1 MTGDDEKQVFI
12 VPETH
17 WDREWYEP
25 FQKFRFKLVKLIDT
39 CLGIDKPG
47 YFFMLD
53 GQTVV
58 LEDYLEIKPENKA
71 ALAEAI
77 REGRIGAGPWYL
89 LPDEWLAGAESII
102 RNLERAFYIGQR
114 LDIPLMPVGYL
125 PDCFGHTRAIPQI
138 LADLTNCKAAVV
150 WRGVPPSIKAMP
162 FTWKS
167 HESSTAS
174 IPGIYLPEGYG
185 NAANLADDFNAFT
198 EQVYALIEILEP
210 YSPVPVFL
218 LMNGSD
224 HLFPQPYVL
233 DYINRLNEENTGT
246 NYSLGS
252 LDKFVVLLEEIM
264 AARGY
269 VPPIYSGEF
278 RSFAR
283 AHLLHSTLSSR
294 MWIKQWNQRNE
305 DLLVNVAEPLATY
318 AWFALDIPYPT
329 GFFNEA
335 WRWHLQNQPHDSICG
350 CSIDQTHEEMKARYS
365 WAQSI
370 GEAVVNEAKMNI
382 LEKKTEAETS
392 CAVLLNGTASN
403 TLTYAEFDVPEK
415 ITPTGVKTPDG
426 KIWKLQRLGAS
437 TPIVFELT
445 AGTAMVKLA
454 LKMFTSRKIMGWY
467 INEGSYFPGKE
478 SELLEIRAVLDTT
491 LVGKFDIDYW
501 KKVALDIIAS
511 KKYKKF
517 HVVATRPV
525 TNIYGVV
532 LPLKAWAATK
542 IDFATQPV
550 DASSKSTQV
559 TATKNSVETPYFSI
573 KFNKNGSFNLIDH
586 QTSVVYPN
594 LHVFEDLGDR
604 GDEYTFGR
612 LGPESVKVSKVNRK
626 VASNGAVFTEIQ
638 QTLQLELFE
647 EADDAYAKRVGKT
660 TIDVETTFRFYSD
673 LRRIDIETSLVNTA
687 KDHRLRVI
695 FNLPFKASETLTST
709 HFGTIKRNGD
719 PEKLEQ
725 FIEQPEGIQPEKRYI
740 RVEDPAG
747 TKGALTLANKGLPE
761 VELVEGSK
769 LALTLIRAIGNLSR
783 GDIPERPVHAGPAE
797 KTPAA
802 QELGTPYK
810 FSYSIKIHDAKDPL
824 YASDDY
830 AESFCIKPTA
840 MLFPSSGPDQKLLVP
855 LIEDLDPWIRISSMR
870 VRENRVLVTMFNLA
884 DEKISTKMMM
894 APGIGRIAEI
904 KVDGTVKNEIA
915 VDNGAATL
923 DFEPH
928 EIKMCQL
935 G

>member
-1 MTGDDEKQVFI
+1 MTDDEKQVFI

-25 FQKFRFKLVKLIDT
+25 FQKFRHKLVKLIDT
-39 CLGIDKPG
+39 CLGIDNPG

-58 LEDYLEIKPENKA
+58 LEDYLEIKPENKDVLMA
-71 ALAEAI
+71 AI

-89 LPDEWLAGAESII
+89 LPDEWLAGAESFI
-102 RNLERAFYIGQR
+102 RNLERAFYIGQKF
-114 LDIPLMPVGYL
+114 DIPLMPIGYL

-138 LADLTNCKAAVV
+138 LADLTNFKAAVV
-150 WRGVPPSIKAMP
+150 WRGVPPSVKTMP

-185 NAANLADDFNAFT
+185 NAANIADDFNAFT
-198 EQVYALIEILEP
+198 EQVSDLVETLKP
-210 YSPVPVFL
+210 YSPVPVYL

-224 HLFPQPYVL
+224 HLFPQTFVL
-233 DYINRLNEENTGT
+233 DFINRLNEENTGT
-246 NYSLGS
+246 LYSLGS
-252 LDKFVVLLEEIM
+252 LDKFVGLLDEVM
-264 AARGY
+264 AGRGY
-269 VPPIYSGEF
+269 VPPVYSGEF

-294 MWIKQWNQRNE
+294 MWIKQWNQKNE
-305 DLLVNVAEPLATY
+305 DLLVNVAEPLAAY
-318 AWFALDIPYPT
+318 AWFVLGLPYPT
-329 GFFNEA
+329 GFLNEA

-370 GEAVVNEAKMNI
+370 GEAVAEEARMNI
-382 LEKKTEAETS
+382 LENKKDAETS
-392 CAVLLNGTASN
+392 CAVLINGTNSN
-403 TLTYAEFDVPEK
+403 ALTYAEFDVPEK
-415 ITPTGVKTPDG
+415 INPTGFKTPDG
-426 KIWKLQRLGAS
+426 KTWKAQQVGAS
-437 TPIVFELT
+437 TGVVFELT
-445 AGTAMVKLA
+445 VGSAMVKFA
-454 LKMFTSRKIMGWY
+454 LKMVNSRKIAGWY
-467 INEGSYFPGKE
+467 INEGSYFPGTE
-478 SELLEIRAVLDTT
+478 PGLLEIRAVLDKIP
-491 LVGKFDIDYW
+491 VGEFDIAYW
-501 KKVALDIIAS
+501 KQVAVDVINS

-525 TNIYGVV
+525 NNVYGTV
-532 LPLKAWAATK
+532 LPLKPWAATR
-542 IDFATQPV
+542 IDFDTQPV
-550 DASSKSTQV
+550 DATSISTQV
-559 TATKNSVETPYFSI
+559 TATKDSVETPYYSVS
-573 KFNKNGSFNLIDH
+573 FNKNGSFNVTDH
-586 QTSVVYPN
+586 QSGMAYPN
-594 LHVFEDLGDR
+594 LHVFEDWGDR

-612 LGPESVKVSKVNRK
+612 LGPESVKVSKVQRK
-626 VASNGAVFTEIQ
+626 VAAKGAVFAEIK
-638 QTLQLELFE
+638 QTLQLGLFK
-647 EADDAYAKRVGKT
+647 EADEAYDKRVGKA

-695 FNLPFKASETLTST
+695 FTLPFKASETLTST
-709 HFGTIKRNGD
+709 HFGTIERGGN

-725 FIEQPEGIQPEKRYI
+725 FLERPEGIQPEKRYI
-740 RVEDPAG
+740 RVNDPAG
-747 TKGALTLANKGLPE
+747 TKSAFTLANKGLPE
-761 VELVEGSK
+761 VELVEGTK

-802 QELGTPYK
+802 QELGTQYK
-810 FSYSIKIHDAKDPL
+810 FSYSIKIHDASDPL
-824 YASDDY
+824 HASDDF

-840 MLFPSSGPDQKLLVP
+840 MLFPSSGPDDKLLVP
-855 LIEDLDPWIRISSMR
+855 FIENLDPWIRISSIR
-870 VRENRVLVTMFNLA
+870 VRENKVLVTMFNLA
-884 DEKISTKMMM
+884 DTKVTTKAKL
-894 APGIGRIAEI
+894 APGVDRISEI
-904 KVDGTVKNEIA
+904 KIDGTVKNEIA
-915 VDNGAATL
+915 VDDGAATL

-928 EIKMCQL
+928 EIKMCHL